1 MVSRTDYRF
10 RFSFLAVFLAVA
22 AVALAVVAVL
32 AVVVALVVFRNLNV
46 YKKIECSIKYL

>member
-1 MVSRTDYRF
+1 MVSRTDYRC
-10 RFSFLAVFLAVA
+10 RFSFLAVFLAVALA

-46 YKKIECSIKYL
+46 YKKD